1 MFDPTSRYNAI
12 ETATYSTLNG
22 RVITYKRRR
31 FLPRGREMS
40 VLSEVVVNQG
50 DQLHLI
56 AARTI
61 GNPEHF
67 WRICDINN
75 AMNPFGLTVEPGH
88 VLRIPVPQF
97 EEPK

>member
-1 MFDPTSRYNAI
+1 MFDPTSRYFAV
-12 ETATYSTLNG
+12 ETATYSTSDG

-31 FLPRGREMS
+31 FLPRGQETPL
-40 VLSEVVVNQG
+40 LSEVVVNQG

-67 WRICDINN
+67 WRICDANN
-75 AMNPFGLTVEPGH
+75 AMNPFGLIAEPGH
-88 VLRIPVPQF
+88 ALHIPVPQF
-97 EEPK
+97 EEPT